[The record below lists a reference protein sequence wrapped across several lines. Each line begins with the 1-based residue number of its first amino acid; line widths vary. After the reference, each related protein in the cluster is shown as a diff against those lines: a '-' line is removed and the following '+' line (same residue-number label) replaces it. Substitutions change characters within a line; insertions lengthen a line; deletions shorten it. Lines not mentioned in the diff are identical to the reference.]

1 MAYRVNFS
9 KAAERQFRNL
19 PRGVQSRIAP
29 RIDALAVDPRPPGA
43 VRLSGRE
50 DLYRIRVGD
59 YRVLYA
65 IEERELMVLVVKLG
79 HRREVYRNPR

>member
-9 KAAERQFRNL
+9 KMAERQFRNL
-19 PRGVQSRIAP
+19 PRTVQSRIAP
-29 RIDALAVDPRPPGA
+29 RIDALADDPRPPGV

-79 HRREVYRNPR
+79 HRREVYRSLR